1 MKNLGIFFS
10 VLIAIFTSFTLIAGP
25 NNLVDSNVENNLLE
39 GLKSQNLG
47 LVTNSAYML
56 GEVGTSRSVIALMK
70 VLRDGKTEAERISA
84 ALALTKINT
93 DKGMYAVKQ
102 RAIYDESERVRRCC
116 SKFYQQNLT
125 SN

>member
-1 MKNLGIFFS
+1 MKNLKMALT
-10 VLIAIFTSFTLIAGP
+10 VLLTIVTSLTLLAGP
-25 NNLVDSNVENNLLE
+25 NKVVDANVENNLIE

-47 LVTNSAYML
+47 LVTNSAYLL
-56 GEVGTSRSVIALMK
+56 GEVGTSKSVIALMK
-70 VLRDGKTEAERISA
+70 VLRDGETEEERISA

-93 DKGMYAVKQ
+93 EKALYAVKQ

-116 SKFYQQNLT
+116 SMLYKQNLA